1 MPCGNRCN
9 GGIGNMNRLSW
20 ISKELWTDSKKNYKS
35 VLKGV
40 GLMFGMIGI
49 LKVLIFFDMKEIFI
63 PLMFILLPIIMIYRW
78 YSQSYDDEQKKIIKN
93 IKGEK

>member
-1 MPCGNRCN
+1 
-9 GGIGNMNRLSW
+9 MNRLNW
-20 ISKELWTDSKKNYKS
+20 ISKELWTDSKKNYKL

-78 YSQSYDDEQKKIIKN
+78 YSQSYDDEQKKIIKELN
-93 IKGEK
+93 RVIEGDK

>member
-1 MPCGNRCN
+1 LKQMLRRASSL
-9 GGIGNMNRLSW
+9 NRLSW
-20 ISKELWTDSKKNYKS
+20 ISKELWTDAKENYKS

-49 LKVLIFFDMKEIFI
+49 LKVLIYFDMKDIFI
-63 PLMFILLPIIMIYRW
+63 PLMFILLPIIMLYGW

-93 IKGEK
+93 IKGDE

>member
-1 MPCGNRCN
+1 
-9 GGIGNMNRLSW
+9 MNRLSW
-20 ISKELWTDSKKNYKS
+20 ISKELWTDAKENYKS

-49 LKVLIFFDMKEIFI
+49 LKVLIYFDMKDIFI
-63 PLMFILLPIIMIYRW
+63 PLMFILLPIIMLYRW

-93 IKGEK
+93 IKGDE

>member
-1 MPCGNRCN
+1 
-9 GGIGNMNRLSW
+9 MNRLNW
-20 ISKELWTDSKKNYKS
+20 ISKELWTDAKKNYKL

-63 PLMFILLPIIMIYRW
+63 PLMFILLPIMMIYRW

>member
-1 MPCGNRCN
+1 
-9 GGIGNMNRLSW
+9 MNKLIW
-20 ISKELWTDSKKNYKS
+20 ISKELWADAKKNYKS

-49 LKVLIFFDMKEIFI
+49 LKVLIYFDMKDIFI
-63 PLMFILLPIIMIYRW
+63 PLMFILLPIIMLYRW

-93 IKGEK
+93 IKGDE

>member
-1 MPCGNRCN
+1 
-9 GGIGNMNRLSW
+9 MNRLSW
-20 ISKELWTDSKKNYKS
+20 ISKELWADSKKNYKS

-49 LKVLIFFDMKEIFI
+49 LKVLIYFDMKEIFI

-78 YSQSYDDEQKKIIKN
+78 YSQSYDDEQKKIIKELN
-93 IKGEK
+93 RVIEGDE

>member
-1 MPCGNRCN
+1 L
-9 GGIGNMNRLSW
+9 NRLSW
-20 ISKELWTDSKKNYKS
+20 ISKELWTDAKENYKS

-49 LKVLIFFDMKEIFI
+49 LKVLIYFDMKDIFI
-63 PLMFILLPIIMIYRW
+63 PLMFILLPIIMLYRW

-93 IKGEK
+93 IKGDE

>member
-1 MPCGNRCN
+1 
-9 GGIGNMNRLSW
+9 MNRLSW

-49 LKVLIFFDMKEIFI
+49 LKVLIYFD
-63 PLMFILLPIIMIYRW
+63 R
-78 YSQSYDDEQKKIIKN
+78 SSYL
-93 IKGEK
+93 

>member
-1 MPCGNRCN
+1 
-9 GGIGNMNRLSW
+9 MNRLNW
-20 ISKELWTDSKKNYKS
+20 ISKELWIDSKKNYKS

-93 IKGEK
+93 IQGEK

>member
-1 MPCGNRCN
+1 
-9 GGIGNMNRLSW
+9 MNRLNW
-20 ISKELWTDSKKNYKS
+20 ISKELWIDTKKNYKS

-49 LKVLIFFDMKEIFI
+49 LKVLIFFDMKDIFI

-78 YSQSYDDEQKKIIKN
+78 YSQSYDNEQKNIIK
-93 IKGEK
+93 KLKEGK

>member
-1 MPCGNRCN
+1 L
-9 GGIGNMNRLSW
+9 NRLSW
-20 ISKELWTDSKKNYKS
+20 ISKELWTDAKENYKS

-49 LKVLIFFDMKEIFI
+49 LKVLIYFDMKDIFI
-63 PLMFILLPIIMIYRW
+63 PLMFILLPIIMLYGW

-93 IKGEK
+93 IKGDE

>member
-1 MPCGNRCN
+1 
-9 GGIGNMNRLSW
+9 MNRLSW
-20 ISKELWTDSKKNYKS
+20 ISKKLWTDSKKNYKS

-49 LKVLIFFDMKEIFI
+49 LKVLIYFDMKEIFI

-78 YSQSYDDEQKKIIKN
+78 YSQSYDDEQKKIIKELN
-93 IKGEK
+93 RVIEGDE

>member
-1 MPCGNRCN
+1 MLRRASSL
-9 GGIGNMNRLSW
+9 NRLSW
-20 ISKELWTDSKKNYKS
+20 ISKELWTDAKENYKS

-49 LKVLIFFDMKEIFI
+49 LKVLIYFDMKDIFI
-63 PLMFILLPIIMIYRW
+63 PLMFILLPIIMLYGW

-93 IKGEK
+93 IKGDE

>member
-1 MPCGNRCN
+1 
-9 GGIGNMNRLSW
+9 MNRLSW
-20 ISKELWTDSKKNYKS
+20 ISKELWTDAKENYKS

-49 LKVLIFFDMKEIFI
+49 LKVLIYFDMKDIFI
-63 PLMFILLPIIMIYRW
+63 PLMFILLPIIMLYRW

-93 IKGEK
+93 ERGSEQ